1 MGFKSSKDETESDGK
16 TDREVKDD
24 KNNTR
29 TKTQDKKMPK
39 KKRLNPL
46 ERQVMAKLLW
56 W

>member
-29 TKTQDKKMPK
+29 TKTRT
-39 KKRLNPL
+39 KRCRRRKSILIL
-46 ERQVMAKLLW
+46 TAQI
-56 W
+56 

>member
-1 MGFKSSKDETESDGK
+1 MDLKVQRIETESDGK

-39 KKRLNPL
+39 KKSILIL
-46 ERQVMAKLLW
+46 TAQI
-56 W
+56 